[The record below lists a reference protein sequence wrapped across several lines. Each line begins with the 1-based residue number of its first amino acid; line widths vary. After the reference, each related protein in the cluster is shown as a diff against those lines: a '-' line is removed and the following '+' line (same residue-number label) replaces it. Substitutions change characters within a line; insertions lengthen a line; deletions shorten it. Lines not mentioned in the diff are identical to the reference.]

1 MQNEAL
7 RNLVLFIACLTVP
20 LVIVVGS
27 ERSAATRLA
36 ESAGA
41 ASDVPIASAAD
52 EGYCSA
58 QLKQIVRRVAGAC
71 GLLGDGGRGCK
82 PADAKNVA
90 SMSGDDFNQLFT
102 PLADRA
108 HIIQFDSEKT
118 ELDPL
123 GAAEVEK
130 VWAEKGGASFFFVVS
145 RASADGAADVNT
157 TLSQGRAQS
166 VMSHLQQKFPEDE
179 DLKRVG
185 LLWLGEDY
193 AQLNDQFCSW
203 KRSRTGEACTAKEIN
218 RSSFVAWI
226 DCAI

>member
-1 MQNEAL
+1 MQSEAV
-7 RNLVLFIACLTVP
+7 RNLVLFFACLTIP
-20 LVIVVGS
+20 LVVVVGN

-90 SMSGDDFNQLFT
+90 SMSGDDFNALFT
-102 PLADRA
+102 PLAERA

-118 ELDPL
+118 DLDP
-123 GAAEVEK
+123 GAVAEVEK

-145 RASADGAADVNT
+145 RASKDGAADVNT
-157 TLSQGRAQS
+157 ALSQGRAQA
-166 VMSHLQQKFPEDE
+166 VMSHLQAKFPGDE

-193 AQLNDQFCSW
+193 AQLDDKFCSW
-203 KRSRTGEACTAKEIN
+203 KRSRSGECNAKEIN

>member
-1 MQNEAL
+1 MQNEPL
-7 RNLVLFIACLTVP
+7 RNLIVFVACLLIP
-20 LVIVVGS
+20 LAFVVGG
-27 ERSAATRLA
+27 ERGAATRLA
-36 ESAGA
+36 ESSGA

-52 EGYCSA
+52 EGYCSV

-90 SMSGDDFNQLFT
+90 SMSGDDFNSLFS

-108 HIIQFDSEKT
+108 HIIQFDVEKT
-118 ELDPL
+118 ELDEK
-123 GAAEVEK
+123 GVSEIEK
-130 VWAEKGGASFFFVVS
+130 VWSEKGGASFFFVVS
-145 RASADGAADVNT
+145 RASVDGSADVNT
-157 TLSQGRAQS
+157 ALSAGRAQS
-166 VMSHLQQKFPEDE
+166 VMTHLQQKFPDDE

-185 LLWLGEDY
+185 LLWLGADY
-193 AQLNDQFCSW
+193 AQLDDKFCSW
-203 KRSRTGEACTAKEIN
+203 KRSRDGEPCTSRDIN

>member
-118 ELDPL
+118 DLDPL

-145 RASADGAADVNT
+145 RASSDGAADVNT

-166 VMSHLQQKFPEDE
+166 VMTHLQSKFPEDE

-203 KRSRTGEACTAKEIN
+203 KRSRTGEPCTAKEIN

>member
-1 MQNEAL
+1 MQSEAV
-7 RNLVLFIACLTVP
+7 RNLVLFFACLTLP
-20 LVIVVGS
+20 MVIVVS
-27 ERSAATRLA
+27 NERSAATRLA

-90 SMSGDDFNQLFT
+90 SMSGDDFNALFT

-118 ELDPL
+118 DLDP
-123 GAAEVEK
+123 GAVAEVEK

-145 RASADGAADVNT
+145 RASKDGAADVNT
-157 TLSQGRAQS
+157 ALSQGRAQS
-166 VMSHLQQKFPEDE
+166 VMSHLQAKFPGDE

-193 AQLNDQFCSW
+193 AQLDDKFCSW
-203 KRSRTGEACTAKEIN
+203 KRSRSGECNAKEIN

>member
-1 MQNEAL
+1 MQNEAV
-7 RNLVLFIACLTVP
+7 RNLVLSAVCLLIPVG
-20 LVIVVGS
+20 VVVGG

-58 QLKQIVRRVAGAC
+58 QLKQVVRRVAGAC

-90 SMSGDDFNQLFT
+90 SMNGDDFNALFN

-108 HIIQFDSEKT
+108 HIIQFDVEKT
-118 ELDPL
+118 DLDEK
-123 GAAEVEK
+123 AISEVEK
-130 VWAEKGGASFFFVVS
+130 VWSEKGGASFFFVVS
-145 RASADGAADVNT
+145 RASVDGNADINT
-157 TLSQGRAQS
+157 QLSAGRAQA

-185 LLWLGEDY
+185 LLWLGASY
-193 AQLNDQFCSW
+193 AQLDDKFCEW
-203 KRSRTGEACTAKEIN
+203 KRSRSGEPCTSKDIN